1 MAVEAPLSPLN
12 NPLERLG
19 RTVKAVPA
27 WAGRH
32 WKSLSLAVTALGGG
46 GYLLINHD
54 LNPASATNNNE
65 VSLSSSE
72 PPMDNALPQSDP
84 NPKSLGPTSVSTT
97 EPTPHPIPT
106 LVAVGGLNTFEG
118 FPPRLRVI
126 AEKPNPT
133 PQETNT
139 FNLVYGDPIKIDSS
153 SYRLPTNIKAVLKQE
168 ATKFLGD
175 LYEEGLP
182 PEQIQFFIVDANSP
196 GVLVKIYQDLASRG
210 LGATT
215 VEDYPGLKEAFN
227 TPFLLFMT
235 PNLTLTSSPKFLSNL
250 LIHEFR
256 HIRQAIGNPNL
267 QEDFRNPDGSF
278 TTYAAFMEAWADE
291 GLCTT
296 PKYQSCTL
304 RMPTLRQTLKSYQ
317 TTNKLTADSDRLI
330 DMAGNGDKTAYNM
343 LAEWFAAAKGST
355 SFSRLFPSFW

>member
-1 MAVEAPLSPLN
+1 MAHAEVPPFL

-19 RTVKAVPA
+19 HTVKTVPA

-32 WKSLSLAVTALGGG
+32 WKSLSLAVTALGGT
-46 GYLLINHD
+46 GYLLITH
-54 LNPASATNNNE
+54 SS
-65 VSLSSSE
+65 VSIE
-72 PPMDNALPQSDP
+72 PPADNSLQQSD
-84 NPKSLGPTSVSTT
+84 PKSLGPISVLAAES
-97 EPTPHPIPT
+97 TPHPIPT

-118 FPPRLRVI
+118 FPPRLKAI
-126 AEKPNPT
+126 AENPNHT
-133 PQETNT
+133 SQEAEI
-139 FNLVYGDPIKIDSS
+139 FNLVYGDPIKIGSG
-153 SYRLPTNIKAVLKQE
+153 SYRLPTSTEAILRQE

-175 LYEEGLP
+175 LYEEELP
-182 PEQIQFFIVDANSP
+182 PEQIQFFIVDANFP
-196 GVLVKIYQDLASRG
+196 GILGKIYQDLASRG

-215 VEDYPGLKEAFN
+215 VEDYPGLKETFD

-235 PNLTLTSSPKFLSNL
+235 PNLILRSSPEFLSRL

-296 PKYQSCTL
+296 PKYQSCAW
-304 RMPTLRQTLKSYQ
+304 RMPTLRQTLKNYQ
-317 TTNKLTADSDRLI
+317 TTNSLEIDYDRLI
-330 DMAGNGDKTAYNM
+330 DMAGNGDKTAYNIVVAWYETARG
-343 LAEWFAAAKGST
+343 LT
-355 SFSRLFPSFW
+355 SFSRLFPSYW